1 MTSTRGPLFTT
12 SSPDLAPWAAQLN
25 SFLARLRSELRSDL
39 LEIRPSRTGLGVFI
53 RRGRSVCRG
62 TRLVAFW
69 GELTL
74 EPHSRS
80 RYVFEL
86 PATRLHGRRC
96 RVRPYVDARLA
107 CLRGDPPVDQAAM
120 LNHCCRQSDPTV
132 RAVWARHPSS
142 TLPIMVGEARRFLRG
157 GTELTYDYDAGFS
170 FGPFTL
176 NRLEAAL
183 AQSLDPR
190 PQPCRCAGL
199 APCPRDRFLP

>member
-1 MTSTRGPLFTT
+1 MTSTRGPPFTT

-25 SFLARLRSELRSDL
+25 PFLTRLRSELRSDL

-53 RRGRSVCRG
+53 RRGRSARRG

-74 EPHSRS
+74 EPHPRS
-80 RYVFEL
+80 CYVFEL
-86 PATRLHGRRC
+86 PATRLQGHRC

-107 CLRGDPPVDQAAM
+107 CLRGDPPADQAAM
-120 LNHCCRQSDPTV
+120 LNHSCQQSDPTI
-132 RAVWARHPSS
+132 RAVWARDPSS

-176 NRLEAAL
+176 DRLEAAL
-183 AQSLDPR
+183 AQSPDPR